1 MWSPVQGGPKRYLDL
16 PLLEPDTR
24 WRSQCGGCGHSAANL
39 SEFILSQEIN
49 CGTWKHTIAPRSQS
63 SRVMPWII
71 IEKSRHSPLP
81 PVYNLRIITKIEWL
95 FVEINLHKTFLSDKV
110 ILWPWKRT
118 RPRSLSRTPKKPILH
133 INTEFLHKL
142 GLFCLMF
149 CIRDVTLW

>member
-1 MWSPVQGGPKRYLDL
+1 MWSPVPGGPKRYLDQ

-39 SEFILSQEIN
+39 SRLYIESGDKLRNMRIHN
-49 CGTWKHTIAPRSQS
+49 CPALLVITCDAVNNNW
-63 SRVMPWII
+63 
-71 IEKSRHSPLP
+71 EKSAQPLP

-133 INTEFLHKL
+133 INTEFLHTL
-142 GLFCLMF
+142 GLFCVMF